1 MLKKLHLLWLRFRDW
16 LIVTK
21 PARLPVLMV
30 LAVLAFLIVSEQGQ
44 DVLRALAAREA
55 GARDDW
61 QRLFF
66 FAGVLAW
73 SVYAWYWARVTLRL
87 EIPGV
92 PGNLPGLRRYRVWLP
107 RLLGTAAAAGV
118 SLALALAARGY
129 ADDDYR
135 RVHDLLLDYALL
147 CALGAVAFLVAVS
160 YRRKLLRFVH
170 GRLAAKAPARAQGA
184 VGLLTVQASAEEAYG
199 IEGVRG
205 LGGGTLLMLAAAI
218 LAALLLF
225 LVFVFALQAA
235 APVIGTAAILMF
247 AATGW
252 IAGGSV
258 LDVFGMRLRV
268 PAFLALFALAVLFS
282 PLNDNHAVRTLERAP
297 PAPPALSA
305 LLAEWMRQQ
314 PANAKQY
321 PIFLVDAE
329 GGGIRAAWWTA
340 SVLGE
345 IQGMRPDFGREL
357 FSLSGVSGGSLGSAV
372 FAALLA
378 EQRAGRQVIAA
389 QAAKKMLGEDFLAPV
404 AAAMLYPD
412 LLQRLLPFPVAHFD
426 RALALEQAWE
436 RAWREAVPG
445 SDRFAEPMAQLRE
458 GAGWAP
464 LLFLNATWV
473 EAGKRLVAS
482 QAAITPVDFV
492 DTEDAQAFFAPR
504 SLRLSTAAH
513 MSARFT
519 YVSPAGTLVKDGKQY
534 GRVVDGGYFENSGA
548 TTTLE
553 IALAINAMIDDPAAD
568 PRWQRV
574 RPIVIHI
581 SNEPLNPRY
590 PPEVLARAPEH
601 PRLAPGR
608 WMPEVLSPLWTL
620 LNTRAARGTF
630 ARETLRGHVGGE
642 NFFDFGLCRESANV
656 PLGWALSSS
665 TRRNM
670 ESQLAGEPCV
680 RQGEAPQTVFDNRGN
695 LERLRAI
702 GA

>member
-1 MLKKLHLLWLRFRDW
+1 MLAGLQARWLRLLEW
-16 LIVTK
+16 LIATK

-30 LAVLAFLIVSEQGQ
+30 LAVLAFLLASGQGQ
-44 DVLRALAAREA
+44 DVLRALAARES

-61 QRLFF
+61 QRIFF
-66 FAGVLAW
+66 FGSVLAW
-73 SVYAWYWARVTLRL
+73 SLYAWYWARVALRL
-87 EIPGV
+87 QIPGV
-92 PGNLPGLRRYRVWLP
+92 PGNLPELRRFRVWLP
-107 RLLGTAAAAGV
+107 RLLGTLAAAGV

-129 ADDDYR
+129 AEDEHR
-135 RVHDLLLDYALL
+135 QVHDLLLRYSLL
-147 CALGAVAFLVAVS
+147 CALGAIAFLAAVT
-160 YRRKLLRFVH
+160 YRRRLLRFAH
-170 GRLAAKAPARAQGA
+170 GRLAAKAPARAQRA
-184 VGLLTVQASAEEAYG
+184 LDLLRVGPSAEEAYG
-199 IEGVRG
+199 VEGLRG
-205 LGGGTLLMLAAAI
+205 LGPGTLLVLAAT
-218 LAALLLF
+218 LLGALLL
-225 LVFVFALQAA
+225 LLLFVFAPQAA
-235 APVIGTAAILMF
+235 APVIGTAAILVF

-258 LDVFGMRLRV
+258 LDVFGMRKRV
-268 PAFLALFALAVLFS
+268 PAFFALFALAVLFS

-297 PAPPALSA
+297 PAPPALGA

-345 IQGMRPDFGREL
+345 IQGTRPDFGREL

-378 EQRAGRQVIAA
+378 EQRAGRALIAKQAA
-389 QAAKKMLGEDFLAPV
+389 QKMLGEDFLAPV
-404 AAAMLYPD
+404 VAAMLYPD
-412 LLQRLLPFPVAHFD
+412 LLQRLLPFPVPHFD
-426 RALALEQAWE
+426 RARALEQAWE
-436 RAWREAVPG
+436 RAWRDAVPG
-445 SDRFAEPMAQLRE
+445 SDRFAEAMDRLRE

-473 EAGKRLVAS
+473 ETGKRIVAS
-482 QAAITPVDFV
+482 QAAITPADFI
-492 DTEDAQAFFAPR
+492 DAEDAQAFFAPR

-519 YVSPAGTLVKDGKQY
+519 YVSPAGTLEKDGRTY

-553 IALAINAMIDDPAAD
+553 IALAINAMADDPDAD
-568 PRWQRV
+568 PRWRRI

-590 PPEVLARAPEH
+590 PPETLARAAEH
-601 PRLAPGR
+601 PRIAPGR
-608 WMPEVLSPLWTL
+608 WMPELLSPLWTL
-620 LNTRAARGTF
+620 LSTRGARGTF
-630 ARETLRGHVGGE
+630 ARETLRWHVGDG
-642 NFFDFGLCRESANV
+642 NFFHFGLCRESTNV

-670 ESQLAGEPCV
+670 ESQLAGEPCEDPGPPPRV
-680 RQGEAPQTVFDNRGN
+680 IFDNRAN
-695 LERLRAI
+695 LERLRAL
-702 GA
+702 